1 MKHLEH
7 HNILSDQQQGFH
19 KTRSCES
26 QLLLTI
32 NDLAKS
38 IDKSSQIDAILLDFT
53 KAFDKVS
60 HSCLLLNFSTTAI
73 NQSIIV

>member
-38 IDKSSQIDAILLDFT
+38 IDKSSQIDAILFDFT

-60 HSCLLLNFSTTAI
+60 HSSCYSTSALQQSI
-73 NQSIIV
+73 NQ